1 MLQAI
6 AISGKMG
13 FGKDYYAYH
22 IKKTNPKLKFQDVSF
37 AYALKS
43 EVHDFIMD
51 YRDFVYEYVEAHKPK
66 DYKEIKRR
74 LSSRYNI
81 EYNHVDYIIS
91 IYEVMTD
98 REKAYFDPHT
108 LRTNKMRE
116 ILQYYGTN
124 IRRAQ
129 YPNYWVD
136 KTYDVICKVNQE
148 GKIAIV
154 TDARFENEID
164 MLNNKLNSLT
174 IKLNLDLKSQ
184 QLRLKDRDGIKYSV
198 VELQHVSETSLDGY
212 YDFDLILSS
221 YSELR
226 DANLNLIKTFIA
238 EKNK

>member
-22 IKKTNPKLKFQDVSF
+22 IKKTNPELKFQDVSF

-43 EVHDFIMD
+43 EVYDFIMD
-51 YRDFVYEYVEAHKPK
+51 YRDFVYEYVESRKPK
-66 DYKEIKRR
+66 DYQEIKRK
-74 LSSRYNI
+74 LSSKYNI
-81 EYNHVDYIIS
+81 EHHHVVYIIS
-91 IYEVMTD
+91 IYETMTD
-98 REKAYFDPHT
+98 REKAYFDPHV
-108 LRTNKMRE
+108 LRTNNMRT

-129 YPNYWVD
+129 YPDYWVD
-136 KTYDVICKVNQE
+136 KAYDTICKVNQE

-154 TDARFENEID
+154 TDARFENEVN

-198 VELQHVSETSLDGY
+198 AELQHSSETSLDSY

-226 DANLNLIKTFIA
+226 DANLNLIKRFIK